1 LAARQTSYDD
11 LTAAFAHKNFAP
23 FYLLYGPEQF
33 FIDRLQALLLE
44 TALEPHERDFNL
56 DIVYGAEADAKAVLG
71 ICMSYPLMAERR
83 VVVVRDFNKLSDN
96 KLFQAYAE
104 NPNPAAVVLFLC
116 SGKVNTNAHPYR
128 ALKKHGIAAEFKA
141 LYPRQVPGWVDRLA
155 ADKGLKIEPRAVQ
168 MLSDFV
174 GSDLRTVAAELEK
187 LAAYAGDRETITS
200 DDVVQASGQT
210 RDVNVFELQR
220 AVGEFRHNDT
230 ITIAERL
237 LQQSSNTKGE
247 STMIVA
253 VLTSYFMKLWQLS
266 EYQKQRISEKEMAG
280 GIGVSPFFL
289 KEYLSSLRRFDE
301 IAIRKAFSSLLTAD
315 YELKGGSDR
324 SDRLILNLMFRR
336 LFDKKHVNQRAA

>member
-1 LAARQTSYDD
+1 LATRQISYDD
-11 LTAAFAHKNFAP
+11 LTAAFAHKKFAP
-23 FYLLYGPEQF
+23 FYLLYGQEQF
-33 FIDRLQALLLE
+33 FIDRLQQLLLE
-44 TALEPHERDFNL
+44 TALQSHERDFNL

-83 VVVVRDFNKLSDN
+83 VVIIRDFNKLSDN

-104 NPNPAAVVLFLC
+104 KPNPAAIVLFIC
-116 SGKVNTNAHPYR
+116 SGKINTNAHPYR
-128 ALKKHGIAAEFKA
+128 ALKKNGVAVEFKA
-141 LYPRQVPGWVDRLA
+141 LYPRQVPGWIGRLA
-155 ADKGLKIEPRAVQ
+155 KDKGLQIEPRAIQ

-174 GSDLRTVAAELEK
+174 GSDLRKAAAELEK
-187 LAAYAGDRETITS
+187 LSAFAGERTSITA
-200 DDVVQASGQT
+200 DDVVQASGHT

-230 ITIAERL
+230 IIIAERL

-253 VLTSYFMKLWQLS
+253 VLTSFFIKLWQLS
-266 EYQKQRISEKEMAG
+266 EFQKLRISEKEMSR

-301 IAIRKAFSSLLTAD
+301 NSIKNAFSSLLTAD

-324 SDRLILNLMFRR
+324 SDRLILNLMFGQMFAGIR
-336 LFDKKHVNQRAA
+336 VTQQAA